1 MSDNTKLLL
10 GFIVGAAAG
19 AAIGVLLSTDKGKEM
34 LKKFGE
40 TASGFADDVKSAMD
54 KVKPMAEDLGENIKH
69 FGKHA

>member
-19 AAIGVLLSTDKGKEM
+19 AAIGVLLSSEKGKEM
-34 LKKFGE
+34 LKKFGDSA
-40 TASGFADDVKSAMD
+40 TDLADDVKAALE
-54 KVKPMAEDLGENIKH
+54 KVRPVAEDIGENIRH